1 MTQTADS
8 LLFKQ
13 KRILALKKMSFF
25 CKTIIIFHKKNLKE
39 QFLMNSYVK
48 KDFNFIHQNK
58 NIDKKKL
65 NTYSYLHKK
74 KHLLM

>member
-1 MTQTADS
+1 
-8 LLFKQ
+8 
-13 KRILALKKMSFF
+13 MSFF
-25 CKTIIIFHKKNLKE
+25 CITIIIFHKKNLKE

-58 NIDKKKL
+58 NIDQKKL

-74 KHLLM
+74 KEFTYVILASLYSLD